1 MLGHADFVRS
11 GSAAPTRQN
20 AMRAAAA
27 IAALSAA
34 TMPAAASFDYPDF
47 SSITGLTLVGVAAQT
62 TNTITITPA
71 LNSQVGGVWY
81 SAAKQDVSLG
91 FDATMKFRI
100 PVINGLGADGFAFVI
115 QNTSS
120 SALGGNGGGL
130 GYAQNLIFP
139 QAGIANCLAVEIDM
153 WDNTGQWADLS
164 NSHISVQSLGTAE
177 NSPAQSASLGAVNI
191 PDLAAVVEHTVRIA
205 YTPGALDIYLD
216 GSLSPVL
223 SVAVNIG
230 SLLNLDTNG
239 GATAGQAW
247 IGVTAATGA
256 QQNSQ
261 SQVLTA
267 LQYTGT
273 PIPAPSAAA
282 VLGLGIF
289 ATRRRR

>member
-1 MLGHADFVRS
+1 MLGLVVSVARTARWSFF
-11 GSAAPTRQN
+11 RQL
-20 AMRAAAA
+20 A
-27 IAALSAA
+27 IAIALPLALVA
-34 TMPAAASFDYPDF
+34 PAHASFDYPDF

-71 LNSQVGGVWY
+71 TNAQVGGVWY

-100 PVINGLGADGFAFVI
+100 PIINGLGADGFAFVI

-139 QAGIANCLAVEIDM
+139 QPGIANCLAVEIDM

-164 NSHISVQSLGTAE
+164 SSHISVQSLGTAE

-191 PDLAAVVEHTVRIA
+191 PELAAGVEHTLRIA

-216 GSLSPVL
+216 GALSPSLSV
-223 SVAVNIG
+223 VVDIG
-230 SLLNLDTNG
+230 ALLTLDTNG
-239 GATAGQAW
+239 GSTAGQAW

-282 VLGLGIF
+282 VLGLGVL
-289 ATRRRR
+289 AARRRRR